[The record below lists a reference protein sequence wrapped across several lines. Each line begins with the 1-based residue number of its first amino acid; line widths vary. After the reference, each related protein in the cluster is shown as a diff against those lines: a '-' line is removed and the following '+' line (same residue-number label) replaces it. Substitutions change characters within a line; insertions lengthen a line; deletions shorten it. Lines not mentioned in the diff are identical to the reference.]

1 MCAPKN
7 APTVPGN
14 RALSEWK
21 LVASQLACLAVA
33 LTWLTAPS
41 FSAAQAKGEVARAI
55 LPDAPVDARV
65 ESTAG
70 FSPAAIQSAVPSV
83 RDFVI
88 EQYHKPKIIDREFII
103 LNSLTFISNVADSE
117 ISLHGLNLGLRESN
131 PILGSHP
138 SREAYYALGVSNC
151 LAALYLSYHFKR
163 VSPGRGWWKAFP
175 VALTTAHTFGAV
187 YSAANIYGR

>member
-1 MCAPKN
+1 MFPSRSTFST
-7 APTVPGN
+7 PVN

-21 LVASQLACLAVA
+21 VSASHLACFVVVLACLTAPAFSNAQARGAVA
-33 LTWLTAPS
+33 REL
-41 FSAAQAKGEVARAI
+41 
-55 LPDAPVDARV
+55 LPDAPVDANV
-65 ESTAG
+65 EGPAG
-70 FSPAAIQSAVPSV
+70 FSPAVIQSAVPNV

-88 EQYHKPKIIDREFII
+88 EPYHKPKIIDREFII

-117 ISLHGLNLGLRESN
+117 ISLHGLSVGLRESN

-138 SREAYYALGVSNC
+138 TRGAYYALGVSNC
-151 LAALYLSYHFKR
+151 LVALYLSYHYKR